1 MTIVCGIDF
10 SPASTHAAE
19 VAAILAQQHDE
30 QLVLVHAIAM
40 GAVPPMYMNGTL
52 VDEMRT
58 SADKALD
65 ELALRLGGGVE
76 RRVAT
81 FVGMDPPEE
90 LILEQAAK
98 HDARLIVLG
107 SVGHRGLKWLL
118 GSTADRIAS
127 RTRVPLFIVR
137 PDFPAA
143 AWTRKEK
150 ALRVVVA
157 AELAPSTE
165 PEIDWASHL
174 PQHGPCEFVVTH
186 LSWPPEEYERLAI
199 DAPMHLDRTHPL
211 VVDVVRREL
220 AGAAARL
227 EKVGRT
233 EVVVES
239 NMGMTA
245 AAITQVASRER
256 ADLLV
261 VGRGSAEG
269 RSWWDQSVSRAVVR
283 NASMSV
289 VCVPEVVHESK
300 LSQQSV
306 TRVLAATDFSIP
318 GNGALAWALA
328 IAPAGGE
335 VMAVHVAE
343 GSEPMENENARHLEQ
358 LERLVHSVPSKAK
371 ITVEVLQGE
380 EAARLISA
388 AAERFDA
395 DIVCIGS
402 RGRSGIAKALL
413 GSVSQELLLRCARP
427 VLIVPSPRREP

>member
-1 MTIVCGIDF
+1 VTIVCGIDF
-10 SPASTHAAE
+10 SPASIHAAE

-30 QLVLVHAIAM
+30 QLVLVHAISM

-52 VDEMRT
+52 VDEMRN
-58 SADKALD
+58 SAAKALD

-76 RRVAT
+76 GRVAT
-81 FVGMDPPEE
+81 AIGMDPADEV
-90 LILEQAAK
+90 ILDHASK
-98 HDARLIVLG
+98 HDAQLIVLG

-118 GSTADRIAS
+118 GSTADRVAS

-143 AWTRKEK
+143 AWTGKKK

-165 PEIDWASHL
+165 PEIEWASHL
-174 PQHGPCEFVVTH
+174 SQHGPCEFVVTH

-220 AGAAARL
+220 ADAAARL
-227 EKVGRT
+227 ERVGPT

-245 AAITQVASRER
+245 AAITQVAARER

-261 VGRGSAEG
+261 VGRGSDEG

-289 VCVPEVVHESK
+289 VCVPQVADEK
-300 LSQQSV
+300 TLSARSV
-306 TRVLAATDFSIP
+306 TKVLAATDFSTP

-335 VMAVHVAE
+335 VLLIHVVE
-343 GSEPMENENARHLEQ
+343 DGESMHDEQERRREQ
-358 LERLVHSVPSKAK
+358 LERLARSIPSKAK
-371 ITVEVLQGE
+371 VTVDVVEGE

-402 RGRSGIAKALL
+402 RGRSGLAKALL

-427 VLIVPSPRREP
+427 MLIVPAPRREP